1 VGSHSSSHCGKE
13 IVTDFCNAW
22 IVYTHQFNGS
32 LSGTIQV
39 SRYQKGKTNL
49 DFTVARDSEW
59 QWHQLGY
66 MQVCTSLQTETTM
79 PAPHHSVFTARC
91 YAFAVLAMGLCPSV
105 SVCLSVTSRCSTKT
119 AKRRITQT
127 TPHSSFLKPKISA
140 KFDWGHP
147 LQGRQVGW
155 VKIGDFWQIIGYI
168 SKTVKDRHI
177 VSIKVE

>member
-1 VGSHSSSHCGKE
+1 MGSHSSSHCGKE

-91 YAFAVLAMGLCPSV
+91 YAFAVLAMGLCL
-105 SVCLSVTSRCSTKT
+105 SVCQSQAGVLLKRQNVGSHKQHHTLVFWSQRSQRNSTGVTPYKGARWGGSK
-119 AKRRITQT
+119 
-127 TPHSSFLKPKISA
+127 SA
-140 KFDWGHP
+140 TFD
-147 LQGRQVGW
+147 
-155 VKIGDFWQIIGYI
+155 K
-168 SKTVKDRHI
+168 
-177 VSIKVE
+177 